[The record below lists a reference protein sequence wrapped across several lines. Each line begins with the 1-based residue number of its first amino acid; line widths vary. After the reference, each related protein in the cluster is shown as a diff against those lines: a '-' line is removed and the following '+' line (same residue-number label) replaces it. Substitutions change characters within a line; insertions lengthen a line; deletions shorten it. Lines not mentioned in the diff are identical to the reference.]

1 MPYSLPVFSQSN
13 NDLYVL
19 FGQRNYEEAI
29 GGAKQMMDKNN
40 ANANSYEITG
50 LAYIMIS
57 KFDSAV
63 IFLRQAIDLD
73 KDSSSTSGRAHFD
86 LGYAYYYSDEKE
98 KGIAELQKCITLGMT
113 ENSVKGARNFL
124 DCLRWI

>member
-1 MPYSLPVFSQSN
+1 M
-13 NDLYVL
+13 L
-19 FGQRNYEEAI
+19 FGQRKYEQAI
-29 GGAKQMMDKNN
+29 AGAKQMMDKNN
-40 ANANSYEITG
+40 ANANSNEITG

-57 KFDSAV
+57 KFYSAV

-73 KDSSSTSGRAHFD
+73 KDSSTSGRAHFY